1 MLIDNTM
8 IEILKPYISELITA
22 ITVGVPTW
30 YMARRKNNADAT
42 TAEIGNDSAIIKQY
56 KEALGDLPLRYEEK
70 FKALNELFDQK
81 DLILK
86 EEISFLKKERDLWKR
101 KYNELMRVHKKYK
114 IEHP

>member
-1 MLIDNTM
+1 MYSLLQPYLVLIV
-8 IEILKPYISELITA
+8 TA
-22 ITVGVPTW
+22 FVGGLFGWFFT
-30 YMARRKNNADAT
+30 RRKYKVEVDST
-42 TAEIGNDSAIIKQY
+42 EIGNGGAIIKQY
-56 KEALGDLPLRYEEK
+56 KEALDDLPLRYEEK

-114 IEHP
+114 QEHP